1 MATSPSTVTES
12 ELLPPVQAA
21 AAATTPAITPK
32 MDLLMIWSRISA
44 SLRSGL
50 SLRALRWLPTQPCG
64 VVHVSI
70 AVDDHRIDPG
80 QRLDE
85 PNPAFGPHDEYALG
99 NSFGGGRIGSDDSD
113 AVHAVRRQPGSRVED
128 MVITHAIRL
137 KIALVV
143 AGGGDCGV
151 HQRDRRHHGVLA
163 PGVADADHP
172 GPSALV
178 AENPA
183 VAPGHYQ
190 RFLHAAGIEQGD
202 AVVHG
207 VTLGD
212 AAEIDLHVVA
222 GEFNGAPAAVQPDVA
237 IVDCGQ
243 RRRDFFRRGFDAFA
257 VVEHASDAR
266 EGDVERAFR
275 QL

>member
-12 ELLPPVQAA
+12 ELLPPVHAA
-21 AAATTPAITPK
+21 AAATTPAIAEK
-32 MDLLMIWSRISA
+32 MNFLSIWSRMST
-44 SLRSGL
+44 SLDFGL
-50 SLRALRWLPTQPCG
+50 SRRGLRRLPTQPGG

-80 QRLDE
+80 QRFDE
-85 PNPAFGPHDEYALG
+85 PNSAFGPHDEYALG
-99 NSFGGGRIGSDDSD
+99 NSFGGGRIGPDDSD
-113 AVHAVRRQPGSRVED
+113 AAHAGRRQPGSRVED
-128 MVITHAIRL
+128 MVIAHAVRL
-137 KIALVV
+137 EIALVV
-143 AGGGDCGV
+143 AGGGDRGV
-151 HQRDRRHHGVLA
+151 RQRKHRHHGALA

-190 RFLHAAGIEQGD
+190 CFLHAAGLEQGD
-202 AVVHG
+202 AVVYG

-222 GEFNGAPAAVQPDVA
+222 GEFDRAPAAVQPHVP
-237 IVDCGQ
+237 IVDSGQ
-243 RRRDFFRRGFDAFA
+243 RRRDFFRRGLDAFA

-266 EGDVERAFR
+266 ESDVERAFR

>member
-21 AAATTPAITPK
+21 TPATTPTIAGKTNF
-32 MDLLMIWSRISA
+32 LSIWSRISA

-50 SLRALRWLPTQPCG
+50 PLCALRGLPTQPRG

-70 AVDDHRIDPG
+70 AIDDHRVDPG
-80 QRLDE
+80 QRLGE

-99 NSFGGGRIGSDDSD
+99 DSFGGGRIGADDSD
-113 AVHAVRRQPGSRVED
+113 AARAGRRQPGSRVED

-137 KIALVV
+137 EIALVIS
-143 AGGGDCGV
+143 GGGDCGV
-151 HQRDRRHHGVLA
+151 LQRKHRHHGVLV

-172 GPSALV
+172 RPSALV

-183 VAPGHYQ
+183 VAPGRYQ
-190 RFLHAAGIEQGD
+190 RFLHAPALEQSG

-222 GEFNGAPAAVQPDVA
+222 GEFDRAPAAVQPDVPV
-237 IVDCGQ
+237 VDSGQ
-243 RRRDFFRRGFDAFA
+243 RRRDFLRRGLDAFA

-275 QL
+275 QP